1 MISGSKVGLRA
12 VEEGDLAQLRE
23 WRNLP
28 HFRKCFREHR
38 ELNMENQRAWFRHI
52 SESKNDFMFSIVEL
66 ESKSLIGACGL
77 LYTNWV
83 IRSSDFSF
91 YIGKN
96 SSYID
101 HNGLAEEAARLLLSF
116 GFDSLNL
123 NKVWMEL
130 YEFDTLKLEF
140 FQSIGFQVDGK
151 LRSNAFEEGRYWDSF
166 ILSLLA
172 SEWVRFKNAN

>member
-12 VEEGDLAQLRE
+12 VEEGDLAQLRD

-28 HFRKCFREHR
+28 RFRKCFREHR
-38 ELNMENQRAWFRHI
+38 VLNMENQRAWFRHI
-52 SESKNDFMFSIVEL
+52 SDSMNDFMFSIIEL

-83 IRSSDFSF
+83 IRSSDFSL

-96 SSYID
+96 NSYID
-101 HNGLAEEAARLLLSF
+101 DNGLAEDAARLLLSF
-116 GFDSLNL
+116 GFETLNL

-130 YEFDTLKLEF
+130 YEFDTLKLDF
-140 FQSIGFQVDGK
+140 FQSTGFQVDGK

-172 SEWVRFKNAN
+172 SEWVRFKNAS